1 MRIVFMGTPDFAAAA
16 LESLIPKHEV
26 VLAVTQ
32 PDKPKG
38 RGREPAMSEVK
49 ICAEKYG
56 IPVFQPEKIRD
67 PEAVKYLEQTGAEL
81 FVVAAFGQILPKEV
95 LSIPKHG
102 CINIHASLL
111 PKYRGASP
119 IQQAIIDGE
128 EKTGVTIMQMD
139 EGLDTGDILLQKEIP
154 IWKEDTGGSLFDRL
168 SYLGSGLVLDAIE
181 KIEQG
186 SIEPVKQEEAQSSY
200 VGMIRKDAGRIDFA
214 QNADKLSRLIRAMD
228 PWPSAYTALNGK
240 ILKIWKAE
248 AVPERKGN
256 PGIVTEVG
264 KDFFTVSCGS
274 GSLRITELQ
283 LEGKK
288 RMPVKDFLLGFH
300 MEKGTGLGV
309 PSENKGTEH

>member
-1 MRIVFMGTPDFAAAA
+1 MSMRIVFMGTPDFAAAA

-26 VLAVTQ
+26 LLAVTQ

-38 RGREPAMSEVK
+38 RGKELARSEVK

-67 PEAVKYLEQTGAEL
+67 PEAVKYLKETGAEL

-95 LSIPKHG
+95 LDIPKYG

-128 EKTGVTIMQMD
+128 EKTGVTIMRMD

-154 IWKEDTGGSLFDRL
+154 IRKEDTGGSLFDRL

-181 KIEQG
+181 KIEDG
-186 SIEPVKQEEAQSSY
+186 TIEPVRQEEAQSSY
-200 VGMIRKDAGRIDFA
+200 VGMIRKDAGRIDFNQDA
-214 QNADKLSRLIRAMD
+214 GKLSRLIRAMD
-228 PWPSAYTALNGK
+228 PWPSAYTGLKGK
-240 ILKIWKAE
+240 TLKIWKAE
-248 AVPERKGN
+248 AVPEKKGD
-256 PGIVTEVG
+256 PGLVTGVE
-264 KDFFTVSCGS
+264 KDCFTVACGR

-300 MEKGTGLGV
+300 LEEGTRLGEEAGK
-309 PSENKGTEH
+309 S